1 MWSRETLIPGLYST
15 EWYNGRKIKEG
26 WIANNED
33 YLVGVPRIRLLRVE
47 EDTCPVSSYFEDI
60 IPHCYDGYS
69 VGDED
74 GVTYGVG
81 WKPLHRG
88 NSRKR
93 RDIRGPET
101 EKEWIELLAES
112 EQNAPVRH
120 KRALD
125 PIMGGLSGKKRR
137 KKKRLLASTKPKVY
151 VVNDNALLPDG
162 TVLSCLERW
171 RHQSMVEL
179 RGFPYWGT
187 LTMYSGSGY
196 VANLG
201 YNPIT
206 AYTVVA
212 DLHSNGWFDIQT
224 RAVLVEFTVYNA
236 NTNLFGI
243 LTYFIEHG
251 PSSATVVRSD
261 YQAARFYLHLNGGQT
276 LAHVLVIFFM
286 LYFLYREGK
295 LVYKQRLAY
304 FKGFWNWVEVILIVS
319 EFSLIVLFLARL
331 YEVDRN
337 IHQLRENPND
347 YVGFQH
353 AANAD
358 ALMTYVIGILVFFY
372 ILRFLRLLRFNKNFL
387 AIGKTLS
394 RISSPILSFC
404 LPFISG
410 FFAFAMLAFTMFG
423 TELEEY
429 SSFVRT
435 LVTQFSITLGDF
447 DFEAIFMVNPTIA
460 TLYFFSFIGLNVMVL
475 MNMFIAI
482 INDSYAEI
490 QEETSEI
497 ENELEIIEYVT
508 TNVTGIFNSKFSRGK
523 VAPEKK
529 KRKRKKK
536 KKLPAFEEFSN
547 ELDER
552 GRKLDIL
559 VFVCE
564 KSMEEDELEERKFC
578 TVPEDKKQ
586 DMFFRL
592 LCFMENIDDE
602 EDDEYCDWDDESRDW
617 DDESRDY
624 DDESRDCDV
633 ESRDCDDESR
643 DYDSERYSGEESRD
657 TSAEEQAPG
666 GHDE

>member
-1 MWSRETLIPGLYST
+1 M
-15 EWYNGRKIKEG
+15 
-26 WIANNED
+26 
-33 YLVGVPRIRLLRVE
+33 
-47 EDTCPVSSYFEDI
+47 
-60 IPHCYDGYS
+60 
-69 VGDED
+69 
-74 GVTYGVG
+74 
-81 WKPLHRG
+81 HRG
-88 NSRKR
+88 KSRRR
-93 RDIRGPET
+93 RDIRGLET
-101 EKEWIELLAES
+101 EKEWLELLAEGG
-112 EQNAPVRH
+112 QNTPARH

-151 VVNDNALLPDG
+151 VINDNALLPDG

-171 RHQSMVEL
+171 RHRSMVEL

-201 YNPIT
+201 YNPTT

-212 DLHSNGWFDIQT
+212 DLHSNGWIDIQT

-243 LTYFIEHG
+243 LSYFIEYG
-251 PSSATVVRSD
+251 PSSASVIRSE
-261 YQAARFYLHLNGGQT
+261 YQAARFYLHLNGAQT

-295 LVYKQRLAY
+295 LVYKQRGAY

-319 EFSLIVLFLARL
+319 QFSLIVLFLARL

-347 YVGFQH
+347 YVGFQY

-358 ALMTYVIGILVFFY
+358 TLMTYALGILVFFY

-387 AIGKTLS
+387 VIGKTLS

-423 TELEEY
+423 SELEDY

-435 LVTQFSITLGDF
+435 LVIQFSITLGDF

-490 QEETSEI
+490 QEETGEI
-497 ENELEIIEYVT
+497 ENEVEIIEYVT
-508 TNVTGIFNSKFSRGK
+508 KTVTGIFNCKFSSGK
-523 VAPEKK
+523 VASQK
-529 KRKRKKK
+529 KRKKK
-536 KKLPAFEEFSN
+536 TKKKLAPFEEFSN

-552 GRKLDIL
+552 GKKLDIL
-559 VFVCE
+559 VYVCE
-564 KSMEEDELEERKFC
+564 KSMEEDEIEENKFC
-578 TVPEDKKQ
+578 AVPGNKRQ
-586 DMFFRL
+586 DLFFRL
-592 LCFMENIDDE
+592 LCLMENIHDE
-602 EDDEYCDWDDESRDW
+602 EDDFVSDDEYS
-617 DDESRDY
+617 DESRDY
-624 DDESRDCDV
+624 DGERYNRDKC
-633 ESRDCDDESR
+633 R
-643 DYDSERYSGEESRD
+643 DYDGERYNGDEYRDYDGERYNGDECRDYDGERYSGDESREYDGERCSGNESRD
-657 TSAEEQAPG
+657 HDGERCDGERYG
-666 GHDE
+666 GDEPRNYDRQV